1 MGMPR
6 DFELPANIK
15 IRDCKGNIWCKDG
28 PVSKSEFEQTN
39 DDIVVSDDEFRT
51 MLGEHYC
58 PTVVNRCFA
67 QLIYQIQN
75 KDF

>member
-1 MGMPR
+1 MVAPVR
-6 DFELPANIK
+6 DRRSNTV
-15 IRDCKGNIWCKDG
+15 RDGKGNIWCKDG
-28 PVSKSEFEQTN
+28 PVSESEFEQTN
-39 DDIVVSDDEFRT
+39 DDIVVTDDEFRT

-58 PTVVNRCFA
+58 PTVVNRCFK